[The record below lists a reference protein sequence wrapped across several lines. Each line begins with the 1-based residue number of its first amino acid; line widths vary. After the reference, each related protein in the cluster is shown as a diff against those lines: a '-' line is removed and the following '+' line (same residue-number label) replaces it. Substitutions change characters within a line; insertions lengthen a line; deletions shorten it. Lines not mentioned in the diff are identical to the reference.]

1 MAEPDISDVK
11 RRMDG
16 ALESLRKEFAGLRT
30 GRASAS
36 LLEPVTVDAYGSHM
50 PLTQVGTMV
59 IGCCWVMTTLG
70 DLGDDPGNFPAP
82 FVWVAGI
89 RSFIDELLANREFI
103 ESKVTEAATE
113 VEEFPRSLAL
123 GGIAPLADH
132 QADLI
137 GFGDLV
143 VVAGSGNCLSQPLQ
157 SI

>member
-1 MAEPDISDVK
+1 M
-11 RRMDG
+11 
-16 ALESLRKEFAGLRT
+16 
-30 GRASAS
+30 
-36 LLEPVTVDAYGSHM
+36 VTA
-50 PLTQVGTMV
+50 
-59 IGCCWVMTTLG
+59 LG
-70 DLGDDPGNFPAP
+70 DLGDDPRNFPAS

-89 RSFIDELLANREFI
+89 GSFIDELLADRGFV

-113 VEEFPRSLAL
+113 VEEFPRSFAL